1 MRVVYPSQR
10 KKPETRAHAGTG
22 TTKKRRN
29 LVCGDTHAKKDMTAM
44 IAPIHKLDG
53 GQNKEVLSG
62 VGGGPNGNLA
72 YLMHHLLLPLA
83 ETYPYGRTS

>member
-44 IAPIHKLDG
+44 IAPIHKLDVR
-53 GQNKEVLSG
+53 QNVMVLSRCE
-62 VGGGPNGNLA
+62 V
-72 YLMHHLLLPLA
+72 
-83 ETYPYGRTS
+83 

>member
-10 KKPETRAHAGTG
+10 KPETRAHAGTG

-44 IAPIHKLDG
+44 IAPIHKLDVR
-53 GQNKEVLSG
+53 QNVMVLSRCE
-62 VGGGPNGNLA
+62 V
-72 YLMHHLLLPLA
+72 
-83 ETYPYGRTS
+83 